1 MSDDLDDV
9 ARAIIADSEMQE
21 AQSYLSR
28 GREFAS
34 LSVEDLSQRWAAAFT
49 AVALGDDVKLD
60 EWADLAAEFRLR
72 SLPLPEDLVQG
83 SMEALRKRISESTPE
98 HSEAV
103 RTHVSRRRAHWEK
116 PKN

>member
-49 AVALGDDVKLD
+49 ATATA
-60 EWADLAAEFRLR
+60 W
-72 SLPLPEDLVQG
+72 
-83 SMEALRKRISESTPE
+83 
-98 HSEAV
+98 
-103 RTHVSRRRAHWEK
+103 
-116 PKN
+116 